1 MVMECLRMKKLL
13 GLLGGILFGLFFCV
27 NCAYSYDIEKLH
39 AVAEIGTLSNS
50 QKYILALDKCN
61 SALEKYPFD
70 PELYYWRAT
79 INIHLGEGEQA
90 LKDMDMAI
98 ELNPKDSNV
107 YVMRGII
114 KSDLGDNDGAL
125 EDFEQALKLNS
136 KNSSAYSMRAC
147 VKIAKGEL
155 KSANE
160 DLEKANKFLE
170 QEENESLEKSKGQI
184 E

>member
-1 MVMECLRMKKLL
+1 MKRLLCTSFVIL
-13 GLLGGILFGLFFCV
+13 GLVLGT
-27 NCAYSYDIEKLH
+27 NCAYSFDREKLQ
-39 AVAEIGTLSNS
+39 AVTEIGVLSNS

-90 LKDMDMAI
+90 LKDIDMAI
-98 ELNPKDSNV
+98 ELNPDDSNV
-107 YVMRGII
+107 YVMRGIL

-125 EDFEQALKLNS
+125 NDFEKALKLNP

-160 DLEKANKFLE
+160 DLEIANKLLE
-170 QEENESLEKSKGQI
+170 EEKRAENNDQSKDEIDI
-184 E
+184 EE

>member
-1 MVMECLRMKKLL
+1 MKKFL
-13 GLLGGILFGLFFCV
+13 GLLGVIFCLVFSV
-27 NCAYSYDIEKLH
+27 NCAYSFDMEKLQT
-39 AVAEIGTLSNS
+39 VAEIGTLSNS

-79 INIHLGEGEQA
+79 INVHLGEGEQA

-147 VKIAKGEL
+147 VKVAKGEL

-160 DLEKANKFLE
+160 DLEMANKLLAEEEKEALE
-170 QEENESLEKSKGQI
+170 ESTNKRNEDSNNGE
-184 E
+184 

>member
-1 MVMECLRMKKLL
+1 MKKIL
-13 GLLGGILFGLFFCV
+13 GLLVIIFCLFFSV
-27 NCAYSYDIEKLH
+27 NSAYSFDMEKLQ
-39 AVAEIGTLSNS
+39 AVSEIGTLSNS

-70 PELYYWRAT
+70 AELYYWRAT
-79 INIHLGEGEQA
+79 INVHLGEGEQA
-90 LKDMDMAI
+90 LRDMDMAI
-98 ELNPKDSNV
+98 DLNPKDSNV

-114 KSDLGDNDGAL
+114 KSDLGDNDSAL
-125 EDFEQALKLNS
+125 EDFEQALRLNS

-147 VKIAKGEL
+147 VKIIKGEL

-160 DLEKANKFLE
+160 DLEMANKLLA
-170 QEENESLEKSKGQI
+170 EEEKESLEKAKNKINEDVNNG

>member
-1 MVMECLRMKKLL
+1 MKRLLCVCSILL
-13 GLLGGILFGLFFCV
+13 GLVLSS
-27 NCAYSYDIEKLH
+27 NCAFSFDREKLQ
-39 AVAEIGTLSNS
+39 VVSEIGVLSNS

-90 LKDMDMAI
+90 LKDMDKAI
-98 ELNPKDSNV
+98 ELNPDDSNV

-114 KSDLGDNDGAL
+114 KSDLGNNDEAL
-125 EDFEQALKLNS
+125 EDFEKALKIDP

-147 VKIAKGEL
+147 VKIIKGEL
-155 KSANE
+155 KGANE
-160 DLEKANKFLE
+160 DLETANKLLE
-170 QEENESLEKSKGQI
+170 EEKVAEENKNNQSDNKVEGE